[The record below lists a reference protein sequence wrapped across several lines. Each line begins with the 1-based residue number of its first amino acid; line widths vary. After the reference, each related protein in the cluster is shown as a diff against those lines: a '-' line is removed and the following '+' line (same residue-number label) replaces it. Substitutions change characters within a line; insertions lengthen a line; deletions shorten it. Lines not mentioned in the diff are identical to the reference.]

1 MVVSPSSFSSS
12 LTTFTLPSITQHIS
26 TKLDSPT
33 NYLNW
38 VSHFTPILNAH
49 ELIGF
54 VDGEESCPSKYV
66 TNETGKV
73 SSTINLDY
81 SLWQKKDQ
89 CLLRW
94 FNTILLDRVPSSLYG
109 LKMARQVWT
118 TMAIIYAS
126 QYKARNCNLKIQ
138 LQTLN

>member
-1 MVVSPSSFSSS
+1 MVASPFSFSSS
-12 LTTFTLPSITQHIS
+12 LTTFALPSILQHIS

-49 ELIGF
+49 ELMGF
-54 VDGEESCPSKYV
+54 VDGEESCAPKYV
-66 TNETGKV
+66 TDETGKV

-94 FNTILLDRVPSSLYG
+94 FNTTLLDRVLSSLYG
-109 LKMARQVWT
+109 LKTVRQVWT
-118 TMAIIYAS
+118 ILAIIYAS
-126 QYKARNCNLKIQ
+126 QYKAKNCNLKIQ